1 MAIGDYRKL
10 FDLGGRHALV
20 VGAGSGIGE
29 ACAEGLAAFDARVTC
44 ADLDL
49 NAAQRTAATIGR
61 DGGQSKALQVDMRDP
76 ASCAAA
82 LTQAGT
88 PDALVIT
95 PAINVRRRT
104 RDLSD
109 EDIRRV
115 IELNLVGTFRLM
127 RDFGEAMAESGRG
140 GSIVVF
146 SSIRAQVVEPGQS
159 IYAATK
165 AGALQAAR
173 TLASELG
180 PSCVRVNAVA
190 PGVVETPLTAP
201 IKANPDWYGA
211 YAAKTAL
218 GRWAQPSEM
227 VGAVV
232 FLCSDAGRY
241 VTGSYLVVDGG
252 WLAQDGRFTPPL

>member
-1 MAIGDYRKL
+1 MREYANL
-10 FDLGGRHALV
+10 FDLTGRTALV
-20 VGAGSGIGE
+20 VGAASGIGE
-29 ACAEGLAAFDARVTC
+29 ACAHGLAAFGARVSC

-49 NAAQRTAATIGR
+49 AGAEATARAISGE
-61 DGGQSKALQVDMRDP
+61 GGQATALELDMRD
-76 ASCAAA
+76 ADSTRAA
-82 LTQAGT
+82 LDAAGT

-95 PAINVRRRT
+95 PAINVRKRAAELT
-104 RDLSD
+104 DD
-109 EDIRRV
+109 DVRRV
-115 IELNLVGTFRLM
+115 FELNLVGTFRLL
-127 RDFGEAMAESGRG
+127 RECGQAMAATGRG

-165 AGALQAAR
+165 AGALQLAR

-180 PSCVRVNAVA
+180 PQRVRVNAVA
-190 PGVVETPLTAP
+190 PGVVETPLTAQ
-201 IKANPDWYGA
+201 IKNSPDWYAA
-211 YAAKTAL
+211 YASKNAL

-232 FLCSDAGRY
+232 FLCSDAASY

-252 WLAQDGRFTPPL
+252 WLAQDGRYTPPL

>member
-1 MAIGDYRKL
+1 
-10 FDLGGRHALV
+10 
-20 VGAGSGIGE
+20 
-29 ACAEGLAAFDARVTC
+29 
-44 ADLDL
+44 
-49 NAAQRTAATIGR
+49 
-61 DGGQSKALQVDMRDP
+61 MRDP

-180 PSCVRVNAVA
+180 PSGVRVNAVA

-241 VTGSYLVVDGG
+241 VTEQVFYRSADGTRIPMFLTRRRDLVRDGEREQNG
-252 WLAQDGRFTPPL
+252 QHEEAPLVRVPACQRARDTGFWTKRDFPRP